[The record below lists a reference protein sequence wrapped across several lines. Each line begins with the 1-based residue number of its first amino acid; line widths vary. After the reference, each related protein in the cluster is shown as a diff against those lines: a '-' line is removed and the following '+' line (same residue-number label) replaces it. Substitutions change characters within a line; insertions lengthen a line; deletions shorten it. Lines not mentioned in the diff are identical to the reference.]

1 MLDRRSWLGTV
12 GLGAALLLGGCGGAS
27 STLNTVQQPTG
38 SGAIDFRV
46 QNDTAVGVNNV
57 YLAKS
62 EAVAK
67 ANAAKV
73 EPDSPEEHALWG
85 LDRLGGAA
93 LEVGGRQ
100 QVTVDE
106 PGRWDVRA
114 VDREG
119 RFQHISGL
127 KLGAGGKYI
136 LILRDSGWRTDR

>member
-1 MLDRRSWLGTV
+1 MLDRRKWLGA
-12 GLGAALLLGGCGGAS
+12 LGAGALLLSGCGGAS

-38 SGAIDFRV
+38 SGAIDLRI
-46 QNDTAVGVNNV
+46 QNDTDVGVNNL

-62 EAVAK
+62 EAVAR

-73 EPDSPEEHALWG
+73 EPGSPEEAELWG
-85 LDRLGGAA
+85 LDRFGGAA

-100 QVTVDE
+100 QVTVDG

-114 VDREG
+114 TEREG
-119 RFQHISGL
+119 RYQHVSGL

-136 LILRDSGWRTDR
+136 LILRDSGWRTDP